1 MRSKQIT
8 WKSSAALA
16 ISTLTTLVGS
26 SSCASLLSSFRNAS
40 VVTTSVATIQPLR
53 SVQGNSTWVY
63 AIAISPDGR
72 FLASGSYD
80 KKIKIWDL
88 PSNTLLY
95 TLEGHGDAVVS
106 LAISPDSKLLASGSW
121 DNRIKLWNLETG
133 QLLRTLDGHTDD
145 VEAVAVSPNGKWLA
159 SGSADT
165 TIR

>member
-8 WKSSAALA
+8 WKSSAA
-16 ISTLTTLVGS
+16 ISTLTILVGS
-26 SSCASLLSSFRNAS
+26 SSCANLFFHFRNAS
-40 VVTTSVATIQPLR
+40 VATISVATIQPLR
-53 SVQGNSTWVY
+53 SVQGNLTWVY
-63 AIAISPDGR
+63 ALAISPDGR
-72 FLASGSYD
+72 LLASGSYD

-95 TLEGHGDAVVS
+95 TLEGHGNAVVS

-145 VEAVAVSPNGKWLA
+145 VEAVAISPNGLY
-159 SGSADT
+159 
-165 TIR
+165 RYPR